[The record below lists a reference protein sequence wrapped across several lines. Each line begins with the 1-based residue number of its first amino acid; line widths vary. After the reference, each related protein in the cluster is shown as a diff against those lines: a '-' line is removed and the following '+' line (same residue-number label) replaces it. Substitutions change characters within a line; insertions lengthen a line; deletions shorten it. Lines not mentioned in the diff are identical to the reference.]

1 MSVIFHIFHKNEDN
15 STAIDRFFR
24 GKMENLSHFNPSFLS
39 CKGLTMSITS
49 HLLLITFALLLGA
62 CSVTS
67 PDMNRPLTAKVTKD
81 QLPNTLKNI
90 SKTKRSD
97 ELTLM
102 MTFSGGGTRSA
113 ALSYGV
119 LQHLRD
125 TPVSIEGKKRRLL
138 DEIDFI
144 SSVSGGS
151 FTSAYYGLFGDQIFK
166 DFERKFLKR
175 RVQTELLRWSLLSPR
190 AWIRLA
196 PSLFERSDLAAE
208 YYNRVIFKKKT
219 FADMRPDAP
228 IIVINATDLSL
239 GQGFSFTGYHFNW
252 ICSDLD
258 SYPISRAVAASAA
271 VPVLFS
277 PITLQNH
284 AGTCETSPIVWQV
297 QEQNALKNG
306 NPKNRNQNQRQKR
319 HTDALKVKDYRDNE
333 NLKYLHLVDGGVA
346 DNLGIRSIIDIV
358 SFHNDN
364 MWNAMQTYGLQK
376 SKKIVFISVNAA
388 SFLNTSIA
396 SVRRAPS
403 TVNIIDTTTT
413 IQSNKYNTDTID
425 LLRSQFPK
433 WKKQVQQG
441 RCQELNTKDC
451 ADIDFQ
457 LIEVNLEDLNDKEIV
472 ELGIVPTALELPNK
486 TVEQLKAAGKNL
498 LIRSKGFQSL
508 LKQY

>member
-1 MSVIFHIFHKNEDN
+1 MR
-15 STAIDRFFR
+15 T
-24 GKMENLSHFNPSFLS
+24 LSY
-39 CKGLTMSITS
+39 
-49 HLLLITFALLLGA
+49 LLLATFALLLSA

-67 PDMNRPLTAKVTKD
+67 PEMNRPLSAKSSNKKTSDKKLRIKPVSTAK
-81 QLPNTLKNI
+81 N
-90 SKTKRSD
+90 KRSD
-97 ELTLM
+97 ELTLV

-125 TPVSIEGKKRRLL
+125 TPVTINGKQRRLL
-138 DEIDFI
+138 DEIDLI

-151 FTSAYYGLFGDQIFK
+151 FTSAYYGLFGDRIFK
-166 DFERKFLKR
+166 DYEKKFLKR
-175 RVQTELLRWSLLSPR
+175 RVQKELLRLSLLSPK

-208 YYNRVIFKKKT
+208 YYNQLIFKKKT

-228 IIVINATDLSL
+228 TIVINATDLSL
-239 GQGFSFTGYHFNW
+239 GQGFSFTGYHFSW

-271 VPVLFS
+271 VPVVFS

-297 QEQNALKNG
+297 QKRNDL
-306 NPKNRNQNQRQKR
+306 KNRNRLNRNQSTQQKR
-319 HTDALKVKDYRDNE
+319 YLDALKVKNYRDDQ

-358 SFHNDN
+358 SFHNDS
-364 MWNAMQTYGLQK
+364 MWNAMKTYGMQK
-376 SKKIVFISVNAA
+376 SKKMVFMTINAA
-388 SFLNTSIA
+388 SFLNPAIGK
-396 SVRRAPS
+396 VRRGPS
-403 TVNIIDTTTT
+403 TVNVLDTTTT
-413 IQSNKYNTDTID
+413 IQSNKYNTETID

-441 RCQELNTKDC
+441 RCRELKTKDC
-451 ADIDFQ
+451 ANIDFQ
-457 LIEVNLEDLNDKEIV
+457 LIEVNLEDLNDREIA
-472 ELGIVPTALELPNK
+472 ELGIVPTAMELPDK
-486 TVEQLKAAGKNL
+486 TIEQLKAAGKNL
-498 LIRSKGFQSL
+498 LMRSEAFQSL